1 MLSRRLLSSSLRSR
15 PRQLLLL
22 STVTPALALSYYY
35 ATRHPSTTSS
45 FTKLGNAFSTSSRMA
60 KDQPTPE
67 SYPKAG
73 TGTHSIPAPDALKR
87 ADAELTRSRSC
98 SEQFRIL
105 RKKGTEMAGSGEL
118 DKHFADKGVYEC
130 AGCGTPLYTA
140 DTKFKSGCGWPA
152 FFDAIPGAVTRFTDK
167 SWGMERTEIVCSSCG
182 GHLGHIFKGEGFNT
196 PTDERACVNSVSIRF
211 NDKIEG
217 TYKDP
222 PKI

>member
-1 MLSRRLLSSSLRSR
+1 MLSRLLSSSLRSR

-22 STVTPALALSYYY
+22 STLTPALALSYYY
-35 ATRHPSTTSS
+35 ATGKGTGTTTSTS
-45 FTKLGNAFSTSSRMA
+45 SSKLGNAFSTSRRMA
-60 KDQPTPE
+60 KDQPSPE
-67 SYPKAG
+67 SYPKA
-73 TGTHSIPAPDALKR
+73 TEWQAQLS
-87 ADAELTRSRSC
+87 

-105 RKKGTEMAGSGEL
+105 RKKGTEIAGSGEL

-167 SWGMERTEIVCSSCG
+167 SWAMERTEIVCSSCG
-182 GHLGHIFKGEGFNT
+182 GHLGHIFKGEGFDT

-217 TYKDP
+217 TYKNP